1 MDKKDIKKVIDAVED
16 KIDVKAVKEA
26 VKDIDFKKV
35 ANDIKKDGFDLSDLP
50 IKDVIDAAK
59 KK

>member
-1 MDKKDIKKVIDAVED
+1 MDKNDIKKVIDTVED

-35 ANDIKKDGFDLSDLP
+35 ANDIKKDGFDMSDLP
-50 IKDVIDAAK
+50 IKDVVDAVK